1 VSDVGVEPALLP
13 LDHEPLQYASANRE
27 DRAHLDVVA
36 RDFWGQNRQH
46 VFFDIMVFNPF
57 AHSHS
62 HSSLSRCYQVH
73 EQEKCQA
80 YDE

>member
-1 VSDVGVEPALLP
+1 MLL
-13 LDHEPLQYASANRE
+13 LIEKI
-27 DRAHLDVVA
+27 RAHLDIVA

-62 HSSLSRCYQVH
+62 HSSLSRCYIPSS
-73 EQEKCQA
+73 
-80 YDE
+80 